1 MRHAKSLT
9 LASLA
14 LCAALSAPAG
24 AAVITQEYFE
34 GFYDYQEWWA
44 NADGKQ
50 FRVEIQG
57 NPFLAQPSPAQ
68 QQAFVRATIAQM
80 QAHKPLARVTFVEQL
95 AEQRRPDYRL
105 SLLFSPSV
113 AGPALRICNDVTPA
127 STVPPTPGRV
137 VLEIGF
143 CRNDAVMSSL
153 KARFDASSAEDPRFG
168 TAFDQIFSALLPK
181 YNPIRGERP
190 FRPK

>member
-1 MRHAKSLT
+1 MAQLRTALT
-9 LASLA
+9 ALA
-14 LCAALSAPAG
+14 LFAGLAAPAG

-34 GFYDYQEWWA
+34 GNYDYQEWFA

-57 NPFLAQPSPAQ
+57 NPFAVQPSPAM
-68 QQAFVRATIAQM
+68 QQAFVRATVAQM
-80 QAHKPLARVTFVEQL
+80 QAHNPPARVTFVTQL
-95 AEQRRPDYRL
+95 NEQRRPDYRL

-113 AGPALRICNDVTPA
+113 AGPALRICSNLDQA
-127 STVPPTPGRV
+127 ATVAPSQGQV

-143 CRNDAVMSSL
+143 CRNDWVMSSL

-168 TAFDQIFSALLPK
+168 TAFDQIFSALLPRR
-181 YNPIRGERP
+181 NPIRGEPP
-190 FRPK
+190 FMRR